1 MIVTFPDNLLQLM
14 ARRGWKALDLAKATG
29 LTHVAIG
36 NYMKGRVPRYKE
48 AKIIADVIGI
58 SVDDLLT
65 PQDSDNVLREEMP
78 PIINWKARA
87 LEAERQLATLKSLLL
102 TTSENIKLPTP

>member
-1 MIVTFPDNLLQLM
+1 MIVTFPENLLQHM

-36 NYMKGRVPRYKE
+36 NYLKGRVPRYKE

-65 PQDSDNVLREEMP
+65 PQNEDNVLREELP
-78 PIINWKARA
+78 PIINWKVRA
-87 LEAERQLATLKSLLL
+87 LEAERQLAALKTLLL
-102 TTSENIKLPTP
+102 TSAQNIKLPTP